1 MIKLQ
6 DVSKRFGDHLAV
18 DEVSLEIGRG
28 EKHILIGTSGSGK
41 TTLLKMINKLVPK
54 TSGKILVDETDT
66 DDWEDVALRRSLGY
80 VIQRVGLFPHYTI
93 SQNIGVVPG
102 ILKWPEDRI
111 QDRILEV
118 LSMVGLTERYLDMFP
133 AALSGGQQQRVG
145 IARALAADPSTLL
158 MDEPFGALDPITRSE
173 LQEEFIHLPGVA
185 DKTVILVT
193 HDMMEAAKLGD
204 VITVLDQGKVQQS
217 GSLFELLFRPA
228 NDFVKGFL
236 THQRDQLELHSVP
249 VGALLPWFQSEESP
263 TSEILLSASEPISIL
278 PAEGE
283 VLLRQEDEIF
293 RVTREMCLA
302 LFYSHRQIIIDK
314 LIETDGSVY

>member
-18 DEVSLEIGRG
+18 NEVSLEIGRG

-54 TSGKILVDETDT
+54 TSGKILVDEIDT
-66 DDWEDVALRRSLGY
+66 EDWEDVALRRSLGY

-111 QDRILEV
+111 QNRILEV
-118 LSMVGLTERYLDMFP
+118 LSMVGLTERYLEMYP
-133 AALSGGQQQRVG
+133 AELSGGQQQRVG

-158 MDEPFGALDPITRSE
+158 MDEPFGALDPITRSD
-173 LQEEFIHLPGVA
+173 LQEEFIQLPGVA

-236 THQRDQLELHSVP
+236 THQRDQLELHAVP
-249 VGALLPWFQSEESP
+249 IGALFPWFQSEEP
-263 TSEILLSASEPISIL
+263 LTSETLLSANEPISIL

-283 VLLRQEDEIF
+283 VLVRQEDEMF

-302 LFYSHRQIIIDK
+302 LFYSRRQIIIDK